1 MEKTDLK
8 TALRAF
14 VSKPEPLFLLGYML
28 FPLLAVV
35 FAALGLWMVITGQ
48 RAGGLIVLLVV
59 TQVFAI
65 GALWAIARRRRILDT
80 PQSKR
85 DTP

>member
-8 TALRAF
+8 AAFKAL

-28 FPLLAVV
+28 FPLLAVI

-65 GALWAIARRRRILDT
+65 GALWAIARRRQILDS
-80 PQSKR
+80 PQGKQ
-85 DTP
+85 DAP